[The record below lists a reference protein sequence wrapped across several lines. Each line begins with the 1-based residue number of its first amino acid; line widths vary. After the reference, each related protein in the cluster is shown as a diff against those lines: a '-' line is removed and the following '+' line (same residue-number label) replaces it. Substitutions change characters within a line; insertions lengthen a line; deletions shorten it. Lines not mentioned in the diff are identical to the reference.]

1 MATLTELSLTD
12 LYVNDNGVI
21 MPDTSEVKTL
31 VEELFTDAL
40 GQSCDFTPETPLGR
54 LVESLTFVITGV
66 VRINAL
72 CAGQIDPYHS
82 TGNFLDAVAAFH
94 NVYRKSRIR
103 TVVTATL
110 TGSEGVT
117 VPAGSLASTDAGDV
131 FFLSE
136 DVTLNANGEGEGI
149 FIATEYGPI
158 PCDAGALSHVDTAV
172 VGWTGITNKAA
183 GIPGS
188 DTESDDSLRER
199 VVASNDSGVGFVN
212 SIRSAILAVDGVTSC
227 IVYENSGS
235 ATTVMNGVVVSPHS
249 VYVCVENG
257 ESNEIAEAIYR
268 TKAAGCGM
276 THVQQGSAQVS
287 VTGISTE
294 TNVAVTDASYKDD
307 GTGSSYAIQF
317 YRPSTLK
324 PRIEIT
330 VRRWSYSGSNIVA
343 DVQTAVVAY
352 VKGLDI
358 GAEFT
363 AFGIGM
369 AVQSAL
375 PTIGIVS
382 INIEGAQELAVYGY
396 QVPRPDPENVIV
408 TVA

>member
-103 TVVTATL
+103 TVVTAKL
-110 TGSEGVT
+110 TGTASVT
-117 VPAGSLASTDAGDV
+117 VPAGSLASTDAGDI
-131 FFLSE
+131 FFLTE
-136 DVTLNANGEGEGI
+136 DVTLNENGEGEGI
-149 FIATEYGPI
+149 FSSSEYGPV
-158 PCDAGALSHVDTAV
+158 PCDAGALSHVDTAI
-172 VGWTGITNKAA
+172 VGWTGVTNESA
-183 GIPGS
+183 GILGA
-188 DTESDDSLRER
+188 DTESDDSLRDR

-212 SIRSAILAVDGVTSC
+212 SIRSEILAVDGVRSC
-227 IVYENSGS
+227 VVYENSGS

-249 VYVCVENG
+249 VYICVEGGN
-257 ESNEIAEAIYR
+257 SDEIAEAIYR
-268 TKAAGCGM
+268 KKPAGCGM
-276 THVQQGSAQVS
+276 TGVKQGQAQES
-287 VTGISTE
+287 ITGISTT
-294 TNVAVTDASYKDD
+294 TNVAVTDATYKDD
-307 GTGSSYAIQF
+307 GTGASYAIRF
-317 YRPSTLK
+317 YRPSTFK
-324 PRIEIT
+324 PRIDIT
-330 VRRWSYSGSNIVA
+330 VRRWSYAGTNLAA
-343 DVQTAVVAY
+343 DVQAAVVAY
-352 VKGLDI
+352 ATGLDI

-369 AVQSAL
+369 AVQTAL

-382 INIEGAQELAVYGY
+382 VKIDGADEIAVYGY
-396 QVPRPDPENVIV
+396 QVPRPEPRNVFV